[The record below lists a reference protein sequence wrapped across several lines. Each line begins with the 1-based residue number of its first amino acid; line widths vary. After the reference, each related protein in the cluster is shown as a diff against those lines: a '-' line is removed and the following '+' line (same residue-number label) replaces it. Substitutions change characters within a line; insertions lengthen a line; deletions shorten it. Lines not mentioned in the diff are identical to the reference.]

1 MNLLIDIIFL
11 LAAVSLEI
19 KYKIKLFSS
28 LKTRLLVLGF
38 IFIVLM
44 GWEFI
49 NFWFFKAWL
58 YPGKGMVGVYF
69 YGLPLELYL
78 FFLTAPYFSLIVYAL
93 VHREIDEPR

>member
-11 LAAVSLEI
+11 TVAIFLEI
-19 KYKIKLFSS
+19 KFRVKLFSS
-28 LKTRLLVLGF
+28 LKTRLMVLGF

-49 NFWFFKAWL
+49 NYWFFQAWI
-58 YPGKGMVGVYF
+58 YPGKGMIGVYF

-93 VHREIDEPR
+93 IHREIDVSR